1 VVVKQPQDPHRQL
14 VAFPP
19 LHLLTLLLPRLER
32 RLPLSVLPLAQAAL
46 TVTSSVLAPISKSAI
61 MEAGLISV
69 VHLELYAQLSVVQ
82 LFCVIMPQL
91 LLLLRLRLLPE
102 LPLIL
107 ELHPVAVAEE
117 LALLQIS
124 VLSSV

>member
-1 VVVKQPQDPHRQL
+1 

-19 LHLLTLLLPRLER
+19 RHLLTLLLRLER

-46 TVTSSVLAPISKSAI
+46 TVTSNVLAPISKSVI
-61 MEAGLISV
+61 MEAGLISA
-69 VHLELYAQLSVVQ
+69 VHLELYAHLLVVQ